1 MYVAVGEVNTSVRNV
16 GFAARSRA
24 CCANTSVLTLMSG
37 HTIVSTAISPLRQK
51 VRTMQLNKS
60 LLNAVHACMIFHL
73 PCLLIISAASYKRQ
87 QM

>member
-37 HTIVSTAISPLRQK
+37 LTIVSTAISPLRRK
-51 VRTMQLNKS
+51 VSVKAM
-60 LLNAVHACMIFHL
+60 
-73 PCLLIISAASYKRQ
+73 
-87 QM
+87 